1 MQDATRRLLLAHS
14 PSNQGIRSFARIDAI
29 DVRRLGSFAAIPIA
43 RLIAAFFAA
52 LPRFGPAGPRSHRDD
67 DAVKILGNSGRMEM
81 ITRSQWKIGAH
92 SGGAWSQRPPHSQPC
107 KQ

>member
-1 MQDATRRLLLAHS
+1 MQAATRRPLLAHS
-14 PSNQGIRSFARIDAI
+14 PNNQGSRSLARIDAI
-29 DVRRLGSFAAIPIA
+29 DVQRLGSFATIPIA
-43 RLIAAFFAA
+43 RLIAAFFAV
-52 LPRFGPAGPRSHRDD
+52 LSRFEPAGPRSHRDD